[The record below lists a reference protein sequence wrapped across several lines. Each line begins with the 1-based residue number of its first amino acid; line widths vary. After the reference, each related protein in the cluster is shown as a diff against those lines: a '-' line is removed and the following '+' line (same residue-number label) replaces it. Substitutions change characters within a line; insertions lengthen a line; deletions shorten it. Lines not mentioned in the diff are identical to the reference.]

1 MDHST
6 RRKLLQTGLAAA
18 LLAAGGMPV
27 AAGARHGGRLRI
39 GLSGGPAPELWD
51 PRFGPGLFQMVSG
64 AGLVFDTLT
73 EIAPDGL
80 LRGALATGWTPSEA
94 GRVWTLDLDPEAR
107 FHGGQPFEAADA
119 IASLDLHK
127 TPGDAGH
134 GIRSLIAE
142 MRLRG
147 PHRFDVRLHR
157 ANADF
162 PYLLSDPALIMG
174 PRSGAAEVFRTGA
187 GTGPYRVASFDGAAR
202 LLVARVP
209 GHPRTAQGNWFD
221 TVEILVLPRAE
232 DRARAFAEGRVDVV
246 DRLPTRLS
254 ERLERAHRAQT
265 IAIPATDALR
275 FSPGAGCAP
284 ARVRRVME
292 VLHAGIDR
300 RALIAGDPG
309 LSLAAMPG
317 PQSTDPEATR
327 QALGAL
333 TPEGLTLSIDG
344 DLGEQGAR
352 LVARIGQ
359 QMSEL
364 GVPMRLATS
373 GEVADLHVAR
383 LTTRPTHAWTLLSL
397 FGGAAQPISASCGPA
412 AAAQEYVPILSEANL
427 VVADWIGR
435 PEPQAQPWAT
445 GHTRMGQ
452 RWWRA

>member
-27 AAGARHGGRLRI
+27 AAGARRGGRLRI
-39 GLSGGPAPELWD
+39 GLSGGPAPAHWD

-64 AGLVFDTLT
+64 AGLAFDTLT

-80 LRGALATGWTPSEA
+80 LRGALATSWTPSEA

-107 FHGGQPFEAADA
+107 FHSGHPFDAADA

-127 TPGDAGH
+127 APGDAGY

-147 PHRFDVRLHR
+147 PHRFEVVLHR

-174 PRSGAAEVFRTGA
+174 PRHSAAEVFRSGA
-187 GTGPYRVASFDGAAR
+187 GTGPYRVASFDGASR
-202 LLVARVP
+202 LLVERVP
-209 GHPRTAQGNWFD
+209 GHPRTSQGNWFD
-221 TVEILVLPRAE
+221 TVEILVIPRAE

-246 DRLPTRLS
+246 DRLPQPLS

-275 FSPGAGCAP
+275 FSPGVGCA
-284 ARVRRVME
+284 AERADAVMAA
-292 VLHAGIDR
+292 LHDGLDR
-300 RALIAGDPG
+300 QALTAGDPR
-309 LSLAAMPG
+309 LCLAAMPMAPAAPG
-317 PQSTDPEATR
+317 
-327 QALGAL
+327 GAMA
-333 TPEGLTLSIDG
+333 PGGLTLSIDG

-352 LVARIGQ
+352 LVAQIGQ
-359 QMSEL
+359 QMAAL
-364 GVPMRLATS
+364 GHPMRLAEP
-373 GEVADLHVAR
+373 GQAVDLHVAR

-397 FGGAAQPISASCGPA
+397 FGGEDTAPTTGSETPAQRD
-412 AAAQEYVPILSEANL
+412 YVPLLSEANL

-435 PEPQAQPWAT
+435 PEPQAQPWST
-445 GHTRMGQ
+445 GHARMGQ